1 MTNATFLARVETLR
15 AHRLASTSDDM
26 HKVLGM
32 GRKASVFEFTEAVN
46 ATIDAW
52 GIDTAQIFATD
63 RNPKCIKRFVQFVH
77 GVNAKDFKAI
87 DATTARILY
96 AMKLAGDYSLT
107 TDALAHICTGKLKPD
122 ATAPELR
129 GVSRRVIGKLFRSVG
144 LTTAPTQISRSV
156 GDNGFLQLAGAT
168 DAPKGKQ
175 NRPYVLNPAHPMVTA
190 FFATVEG
197 GTDAQLETLTG
208 EGA

>member
-1 MTNATFLARVETLR
+1 MTNATYIARIAALR

-26 HKVLGM
+26 LKVLGH
-32 GRKASVFEFTEAVN
+32 GKKASVFEFTEAVN

-52 GIDTAQIFATD
+52 GIDTSAIFATD

-77 GVNAKDFKAI
+77 GVNAKDYKSI

-107 TDALAHICTGKLKPD
+107 TDALALLCTGKVKPD
-122 ATAPELR
+122 AIAPETR
-129 GVSRRVIGKLFRSVG
+129 GVSRRVLGKLFRSVG

-168 DAPKGKQ
+168 SAPKGKQ
-175 NRPYVLNPAHPMVTA
+175 NRPYVLNPEHAMVRA

-197 GTDAQLETLTG
+197 ATDAQLEEMTG